1 LINKPS
7 LLKRLLLGQ
16 LGILIFFASFA
27 AVNFV
32 WSFYREQGA
41 LEQTLVKYAG
51 RIGLIVDRNLVE
63 RPSISNLQEIIDS
76 YSMLLAE
83 DISQEKLG
91 KNVDESGL
99 KVIVSVRHKNG
110 EEIVRNR
117 ATENLGKI
125 PPLSNGLHKVTVG
138 EKSWQMAAVTTP
150 SNLYVVQFAEPSET
164 PLYAV
169 RSVLLEYIVY
179 PLAIFL
185 PMAAIV
191 MGLVIRFG
199 LKPLNQLIQVIG
211 KRNPDDLAPITVPK
225 YYAET
230 TTLVEALNNLL
241 TKVSGTLSRERR
253 FLADAAHEL
262 RTPLAVVQA
271 QAHLLEIADD
281 PKEKATAARE
291 LDRGIER
298 AASLVT
304 KLLTSAQL
312 NSEEFKHQFV
322 LSELN
327 AIVQERIA
335 ALSVLAVK
343 KDIELSFH
351 QTEIITAPIC
361 LSLFNSALDNI
372 LDNAIRY
379 TPSHGAIE
387 ISLRKG
393 NQSQFVVAILDNGP
407 GISPPLHEKA
417 FERFYRVEGNEESG
431 SGLGLAIAKQAMQ
444 VHKGEIK
451 LSNGPKR
458 VGLLAEIIGPL
469 T

>member
-1 LINKPS
+1 LIIKPS
-7 LLKRLLLGQ
+7 LLRRLLLGQ

-32 WSFYREQGA
+32 WSFYREQGD
-41 LEQTLVKYAG
+41 LEKTLAKYAT
-51 RIGLIVDRNLVE
+51 RIGPIVDRNLVE
-63 RPSISNLQEIIDS
+63 RQSISNLQEIIDS
-76 YSMLLAE
+76 YSQLLAE
-83 DISQEKLG
+83 EISQEKLG

-110 EEIVRNR
+110 EEIMRNR

-150 SNLYVVQFAEPSET
+150 SGLYIIQFGEPIET
-164 PLYAV
+164 PFYAV
-169 RSVLLEYIVY
+169 RSILLEYIVY

-185 PMAAIV
+185 PLAAIM

-199 LKPLNQLIQVIG
+199 LKPLNQLIEVIV
-211 KRNPDDLAPITVPK
+211 KRKPDDLEPIAVPK
-225 YYAET
+225 IYSET

-241 TKVSGTLSRERR
+241 SKLSGTLSRERS

-271 QAHLLEIADD
+271 QAHLLEIADN

-298 AASLVT
+298 AASLVA

-312 NSEEFKHQFV
+312 NSDEFKHQFV
-322 LSELN
+322 SAELN

-335 ALSVLAVK
+335 VLSVLAVK

-351 QTEIITAPIC
+351 ETEIITAPIC
-361 LSLFNSALDNI
+361 LNLFNSALDNI

-387 ISLRKG
+387 VSLRKG
-393 NQSQFVVAILDNGP
+393 NQSQFVVAVLDNGP
-407 GISPPLHEKA
+407 GISPALLQKA

-431 SGLGLAIAKQAMQ
+431 SGLGLAIARQAMQ

-451 LSNGPKR
+451 LSAGPKG
-458 VGLLAEIIGPL
+458 VGLLAELIGPL
-469 T
+469 A